1 MKAEWRSVCTMC
13 GALCVMTTGEA
24 LMPLWCVDNWD
35 TPLKVRQKPNYHCR
49 HDVCIV
55 QGIL

>member
-1 MKAEWRSVCTMC
+1 
-13 GALCVMTTGEA
+13 MTTGEA

-35 TPLKVRQKPNYHCR
+35 TPLKVRYMPNYHCR

-55 QGIL
+55 QGILEALAPKYIM